1 MPDNQEDLTVVLVD
15 DCDTQDLPP
24 RIGKF
29 TILRMLGKGGMGT
42 VYLGK
47 DPMLDRLA
55 AIKTLHAPP
64 PSMSYENRKQLVQ
77 RFLREAKSL
86 AKINHNNIIKVYA
99 IGRHEKT
106 LYIAMEYVE
115 GQTLM
120 ELCKSP
126 VEIPLQT
133 KLQYMIQM
141 CEGLHVI
148 HESGLVHRDIKPT
161 NIMVTHQGVVK
172 IMDFGTVHTQDS
184 ELTRT
189 EQIIGTPSYMS
200 PEQVGGLR
208 GTLQS
213 DIFSLGTVFYLFLT
227 GEKAFSGET
236 FSSVAYKI
244 MHSDPPPPS
253 KIKPVLP
260 QQLDEIIAKCLEKP
274 PEQRHQNCQEIVTAL
289 RELQLGTSA
298 RSKKFRRGSLIRK
311 SSLTAA
317 LILLVLLGGLTMLR
331 YSPVQ
336 FNWLPFSLQ
345 SKTAETPQP
354 GDASKTTVGE
364 LSFQLNYFF
373 QQDGSDNIRKLRNNE
388 ELNPR
393 DTYKICFTP
402 DQDCYV
408 YIFTIVN
415 ELYVHQLFPSSS
427 LAANTGLIN
436 PVKKGRTYVLP
447 SDTTPYVLGP
457 KETVSVYFMAG
468 SKRNT
473 ELERK
478 YSLLQTTGSYGNRK
492 FEKINRYILRKM
504 LRKSVRNI
512 PLVTSNKQI
521 ILSWEAS
528 EKKYSFPVRRINN
541 LCDECSTVIKFLN
554 SRRRLDNWQR

>member
-1 MPDNQEDLTVVLVD
+1 MPDSQDDLTLVLVD

-29 TILRMLGKGGMGT
+29 TIIRMLGKGGMGT

-64 PSMSYENRKQLVQ
+64 PSMSHENRRQLVQ

-99 IGRHEKT
+99 IGRHENT

-126 VEIPLQT
+126 VELPLQT

-141 CEGLHVI
+141 CEGLDVI

-161 NIMVTHQGVVK
+161 NIMVTHQGVIK

-200 PEQVGGLR
+200 PEQVGGIR

-213 DIFSLGTVFYLFLT
+213 DIFSLGAVFYLFLT

-244 MHSDPPPPS
+244 THSAPAPPS
-253 KIKPVLP
+253 KINPLLPV
-260 QQLDEIIAKCLEKP
+260 QLDEIIENCMNKT
-274 PEQRHQNCQEIVTAL
+274 PEHRFQNCQEIITAL
-289 RELQLGTSA
+289 RELQLGSSVRSQNA
-298 RSKKFRRGSLIRK
+298 RRSSMIRK
-311 SSLTAA
+311 SALTAA
-317 LILLVLLGGLTMLR
+317 LVLLAVFGGLALLR
-331 YSPVQ
+331 YGPSPGQPPVSQ
-336 FNWLPFSLQ
+336 QDKPAATGQPQN
-345 SKTAETPQP
+345 ATP
-354 GDASKTTVGE
+354 AN

-373 QQDGSDNIRKLRNNE
+373 QPDGSESIRKLRNNE

-415 ELYVHQLFPSSS
+415 ELYVNQLFPSSGF
-427 LAANTGLIN
+427 LTKAENLNN
-436 PVKKGRTYVLP
+436 PVTKGRTYVLP
-447 SDTTPYVLGP
+447 SRTTPYVLGP
-457 KETVSVYFMAG
+457 KETVSIYFMA
-468 SKRNT
+468 SNTRNT

-478 YSLLQTTGSYGNRK
+478 YSLLHTTVNYGNKK
-492 FEKINRYILRKM
+492 FEIINRYILRKI
-504 LRKSVRNI
+504 LRKSARNI
-512 PLVTSNKQI
+512 TPVTAKEQI
-521 ILSWEAS
+521 ALSWNAQSKE
-528 EKKYSFPVRRINN
+528 YSFPLLKVNN
-541 LCDECSTVIKFLN
+541 LCDGCSTVITFLN
-554 SRRRLDNWQR
+554 SRRTMDNWRR